1 MDRRLRL
8 GTAHRGSARPAHSPR
23 PYPGTER
30 RKLPPET
37 FQVTPTPQVSPRVA
51 QLAVDRESVGPDTPA
66 ASAPDRRG
74 GSTRRGAMPR
84 EPAPV
89 HLHNRTNWP
98 AFTPPPGPASS

>member
-23 PYPGTER
+23 PYPETER

-66 ASAPDRRG
+66 GSASDRKRG
-74 GSTRRGAMPR
+74 SNTSGSLPR
-84 EPAPV
+84 EP
-89 HLHNRTNWP
+89 LRFTSTTERTGLVLP
-98 AFTPPPGPASS
+98 RHTG